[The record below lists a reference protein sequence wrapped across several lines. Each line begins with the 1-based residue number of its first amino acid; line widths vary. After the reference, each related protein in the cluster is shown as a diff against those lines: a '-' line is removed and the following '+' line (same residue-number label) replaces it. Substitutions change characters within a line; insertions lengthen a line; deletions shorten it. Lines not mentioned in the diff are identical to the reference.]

1 MKQLILGFAACAL
14 IMSSC
19 TQQEI
24 TENVTDGQ
32 GQLSFSTGLGKQSAR
47 AAELM
52 NSTLKAAA
60 TSPAKGVAL
69 RAYQET
75 ASDVYEQWYI
85 DDLWHDTEWKISST
99 RFRNEAKTK
108 YITYFPK
115 SDRLEEVK
123 NADADAKSTFKTADF
138 KNSFP
143 KFTYKVNTTSANQED
158 LIAGLTEVAANQTD
172 ITLGLRHILSQV
184 NFGTVGYKGANI
196 AIQNIQ
202 IVGLYN
208 SATYTYDVAD
218 TYPIGKWGTYKTD
231 AKEEKTATYD
241 YYKYSNKLETSNPQ
255 PVVLDDATKGDIYIF
270 GDGGNWGPGKVTTTF
285 YPVGTKPVVPDD
297 PEGPDNPIQ
306 IWEAYNTLTPQTS
319 LSNSLMLL
327 PQDLKDSKVTFEYKI
342 TDVDGIYV
350 GGAGNDSEWAKGEFK
365 LDFSTSADPNND
377 TGLRYL
383 GKWDQ
388 NYRYV
393 YLIDFTDFLDGNA
406 LTFTVDVEM
415 YPWENYNGDGDDDGI
430 VDIMAAGQPSA
441 ANMNTKIN
449 KDGTWYIATQSLKEP
464 TTPPTTT
471 KTDWAQ
477 VIRDEVWNLSTYD
490 FTKIEVSQGFNLSF
504 QNVIFNTKE
513 TINTPTTEPTVIT
526 LTLPEGFSAALA
538 KDVTDQIKITGSN
551 PYIIQE
557 GKRTAL
563 AAITITNK
571 YYYRTSATL
580 KTGIEAF
587 IVTQKYVYGGREAID
602 LRTME
607 PTNLDIPGLAVKFIS
622 LVTPTVGATDNGIWT
637 WSSTTQTA
645 TWTKVTWNVLSGA
658 QTAFTDAATPNTFIY
673 CSDKTNINLSTTF
686 GDPIDPTKSP
696 INIVFSTAAAR
707 RVGAGTN
714 AGTWSY
720 DIATRTA
727 TWTKN

>member
-1 MKQLILGFAACAL
+1 MKQLILGLAACAL

-47 AAELM
+47 TAELM
-52 NSTLKAAA
+52 NQSMKDAATAAA
-60 TSPAKGVAL
+60 NGVTL

-75 ASDVYEQWYI
+75 ATSGTFERWYN
-85 DDLWHDTEWKISST
+85 DKLWYDTKWQIESV

-108 YITYFPK
+108 YITYFSK
-115 SDRLEEVK
+115 SGNLAEVK
-123 NADADAKSTFKTADF
+123 NADADAKSTFETADF
-138 KNSFP
+138 KSNFP
-143 KFTYKVNTTSANQED
+143 QFTYQVNTTSKNQED
-158 LIAGLTEVAANQTD
+158 LIAGITEVPANQTD

-208 SATYTYDVAD
+208 SATYTYGAEDS
-218 TYPIGKWGTYKTD
+218 YPIGEWGTYKTD
-231 AKEEKTATYD
+231 NKNEKTATYE
-241 YYKYSNKLETSNPQ
+241 YYECSNEPVTYNPQ
-255 PVVLDDATKGDIYIF
+255 PAVPATANKYDIYIF
-270 GDGGNWGPGKVTTTF
+270 GDGGNWGPGKKANTF
-285 YPVGTKPVVPDD
+285 YPVGTKGLIPDD
-297 PEGPDNPIQ
+297 PVGPDNPVQ
-306 IWEAYNTLTPQTS
+306 VWEAYNTPRPQTG
-319 LSNSLMLL
+319 LFNSLMLL
-327 PQDLKDSKVTFEYKI
+327 PQNLKDSKVTFEYRI

-350 GGAGNDSEWAKGEFK
+350 GGAGSENEWAKGEFK
-365 LDFSTSADPNND
+365 LDFTTGKDPD
-377 TGLRYL
+377 DKGLLYL

-415 YPWENYNGDGDDDGI
+415 YPWENHNGDGDDDGI

-464 TTPPTTT
+464 TTPPTAT

-490 FTKIEVSQGFNLSF
+490 FTKIEVNQGFNLSF
-504 QNVIFNTKE
+504 QNVIFNTKG
-513 TINTPTTEPTVIT
+513 TPATATTIT

-538 KDVTDQIKITGSN
+538 ANSSADDLTISGTN
-551 PYIIQE
+551 PYEIKE
-557 GKRTAL
+557 GKRTAK

-580 KTGIEAF
+580 KTGIKAF
-587 IVTQKYVYGGREAID
+587 IADQKYVYGGREAID
-602 LRTME
+602 LKTME
-607 PTNLDIPGLAVKFIS
+607 PTSLDVPGLAVKFIS
-622 LVTPTVGATDNGIWT
+622 LVTPTVGATKNGIWT
-637 WSSTTQTA
+637 WNSTTQTA
-645 TWTKVTWNVLSGA
+645 AWKKVTWNALSGA
-658 QTAFTDAATPNTFIY
+658 QSAFTDADTPNTFIY
-673 CSDKTNINLSTTF
+673 CSDEAAINLSTTF

-707 RVGAGTN
+707 TVGAGTN

-720 DIATRTA
+720 DIATKTA
-727 TWTKN
+727 TWTKTNP